1 MLESL
6 FGVALDRLSLI
17 LFSAVGI
24 FATVITYT
32 RIAGLRSFS
41 KMSSFDFAMT
51 VAVGSLVATVAVAQV
66 TLVEGMTALAV
77 LYLLQVVI
85 ALLRRFSPFQRVVD
99 NAPLLLMSEGTMLQD
114 NMRRS
119 RITEDDLRSKLRSA
133 DVGSMDSVRA
143 VVLETTGDISVLQ
156 GREVDP
162 WLLEGVRKGRGR

>member
-6 FGVALDRLSLI
+6 FGVALDGLLLI

-119 RITEDDLRSKLRSA
+119 RITEDDLRSTLRGA

-143 VVLETTGDISVLQ
+143 VVLETTGDISVLR